1 MTRFPLDHYEVRAG
15 ESPDGGPALGG
26 SGLQTDTTIGEQS
39 KISSTEPGGGG
50 AGLKMDAQTEVRVA
64 ILEDQRVMRDS
75 LAEVLETAG
84 CKVVASSG
92 DPNTFLARLNNEP
105 PTVAIVDLM
114 LESEDGLSVTDGM
127 TVLREIHP
135 GHPDVRPLGLS
146 ASRSP
151 QTVERCYHEGA
162 AGYLYKLTAT
172 VDSVVG
178 AVQAIARGERLMP
191 FQFVQG
197 DGSEHRESVPE
208 QNQALYSLTAR
219 EREVLGYIAGGA
231 DNLKIATYLH
241 ISERTVKAHV
251 SSLYRKLGPE
261 NRAQLALLA
270 RQLGVRPPQGI

>member
-1 MTRFPLDHYEVRAG
+1 M
-15 ESPDGGPALGG
+15 
-26 SGLQTDTTIGEQS
+26 QTDTTIDEKS
-39 KISSTEPGGGG
+39 KFTGVTEPGG
-50 AGLKMDAQTEVRVA
+50 AGVRMDAQSEVRVA
-64 ILEDQRVMRDS
+64 ILEDQRVMRES

-92 DPNTFLARLNNEP
+92 DPNSFLARLNNEP

-127 TVLREIHP
+127 TVLREIHQW
-135 GHPDVRPLGLS
+135 HPDIRTLVLS

-172 VDSVVG
+172 CDSVVG

-197 DGSEHRESVPE
+197 DGEHRESAPE

-231 DNLKIATYLH
+231 DNLKIATFLH

-270 RQLGVRPPQGI
+270 RQLGVRPPAGI